1 MATKADLESFVT
13 KVTCPDDFDIFW
25 AGVRSELDAMP
36 LEATC
41 EPDQFR
47 STDAVKVYQAGYRSL
62 DGLEIF
68 AWYALPAEGDGPFP
82 AILHLPGYK
91 SEPALRRDWGARG
104 VAVLSVAV
112 RGKLPSSGEFNPGYP
127 GLLTSGVEDR
137 DTYGYKGVISDCVRG
152 VDFLLSRPEIDAE
165 RIYCCGSSQGGGL
178 TLITSALRPE
188 IKAGVAGYPFLCCFP
203 ESMRMLRSYPYD
215 ELSCYQR
222 AHPDKSG
229 RMLDTLRY
237 FDAVNFA
244 PRIKCP
250 MVVGIA
256 MEDEVCPPE
265 TSYAA
270 YRHWAASGSYGCS
283 RSRGTATP
291 TSIRRGNGRGW
302 RSVSA
307 WPARRRRHHD
317 IRATDAPTHS
327 GKGPRRN
334 WPRPIPVSR
343 LSGMRSTRH
352 RSGTF
357 SECATR
363 APAGTGCS
371 PGCRFRKR
379 AGRFPP

>member
-1 MATKADLESFVT
+1 MATQQDLDKFVT
-13 KVTCPDDFDIFW
+13 EVTCPDDFDAFW
-25 AGVRSELDAMP
+25 DEVQAELAVIP
-36 LEATC
+36 LEARM
-41 EPDQFR
+41 EPDGLR
-47 STDAVKVYQAGYRSL
+47 STDAAKVFQATYRSL
-62 DGLEIF
+62 GGLEIF
-68 AWYALPAEGDGPFP
+68 AWYAVPVDGDGPFP

-91 SEPALRRDWGARG
+91 SEPALRRDWGAQG

-127 GLLTSGVEDR
+127 GLLTSGVENR
-137 DTYGYKGVISDCVRG
+137 DSYSYKGVIADCIRG
-152 VDFLLSRPEIDAE
+152 VDFLLSRPEVDAE

-222 AHPDKSG
+222 AYPDRAD

-256 MEDEVCPPE
+256 LEDEVCPPE

-270 YRHWAASGSYGCS
+270 YRLLGGDRELWLFPESGH
-283 RSRGTATP
+283 
-291 TSIRRGNGRGW
+291 GN
-302 RSVSA
+302 A
-307 WPARRRRHHD
+307 HEYPARE
-317 IRATDAPTHS
+317 RAWLEERI
-327 GKGPRRN
+327 GVG
-334 WPRPIPVSR
+334 
-343 LSGMRSTRH
+343 STLA
-352 RSGTF
+352 
-357 SECATR
+357 AT
-363 APAGTGCS
+363 S
-371 PGCRFRKR
+371 
-379 AGRFPP
+379 

>member
-1 MATKADLESFVT
+1 MATQQDLESFVT
-13 KVTCPDDFDIFW
+13 DVTCPDDFDAFW
-25 AGVRSELDAMP
+25 DEVKAELHGIPLDAR
-36 LEATC
+36 A
-41 EPDQFR
+41 EPDPMR
-47 STDAVKVYQAGYRSL
+47 STEVVQVYQATYRSL
-62 DGLEIF
+62 GGLEIS
-68 AWYALPAEGDGPFP
+68 AWYAVPADGDGPFP

-91 SEPALRRDWGARG
+91 SEPALRRDWGAKG

-137 DTYGYKGVISDCVRG
+137 DTYSYKGVISDCVRG

-165 RIYCCGSSQGGGL
+165 RVYCCGSSQGGGL

-188 IKAGVAGYPFLCCFP
+188 IKAGVAGYPFLCCYP

-222 AHPDKSG
+222 AYPD
-229 RMLDTLRY
+229 RTEQMLDTLRY

-270 YRHWAASGSYGCS
+270 YRLLGGERELWLFPESGH
-283 RSRGTATP
+283 
-291 TSIRRGNGRGW
+291 GN
-302 RSVSA
+302 A
-307 WPARRRRHHD
+307 HEYPARERVWLEER
-317 IRATDAPTHS
+317 IGVAQVVAS
-327 GKGPRRN
+327 
-334 WPRPIPVSR
+334 
-343 LSGMRSTRH
+343 
-352 RSGTF
+352 
-357 SECATR
+357 
-363 APAGTGCS
+363 
-371 PGCRFRKR
+371 
-379 AGRFPP
+379 